1 MSVSDRHILLA
12 GVIDYMDK
20 QLLPTL
26 TGEHRFMTRVA
37 VNALKMIGRELRSA
51 DLPNA
56 ALALAQAELAARLYD
71 SALTQ
76 RSGDGDG
83 DGDAGNSAHHQ
94 SSRDDF
100 DSHLADAIRHSALS
114 TDDTQLLAYLRLSMQ
129 QTLAINNPKWLA
141 ASTSTETP

>member
-76 RSGDGDG
+76 RSDDG

-100 DSHLADAIRHSALS
+100 DSHLADAIRNSALS

>member
-76 RSGDGDG
+76 RSDDGDP
-83 DGDAGNSAHHQ
+83 GNSAHHH

>member
-83 DGDAGNSAHHQ
+83 DAGNSAYHQ

-100 DSHLADAIRHSALS
+100 DSHLADAIRHRALS

>member
-12 GVIDYMDK
+12 GVIAYMDK

-71 SALTQ
+71 RALTQ
-76 RSGDGDG
+76 RSGDGD
-83 DGDAGNSAHHQ
+83 AGNSAYHQ

-100 DSHLADAIRHSALS
+100 DSHLADAIRHRALS

>member
-83 DGDAGNSAHHQ
+83 DAGNSAHRQ

-114 TDDTQLLAYLRLSMQ
+114 IDDTQLLAYLRLSMQ

>member
-76 RSGDGDG
+76 RSGDGD
-83 DGDAGNSAHHQ
+83 AGNSAHHQ

-100 DSHLADAIRHSALS
+100 DGHLADAIRHSALS